1 MLLTLM
7 NDMIESIKPVLFGL
21 ELNVMCIH
29 QEGKK
34 VLTESYLPNK

>member
-29 QEGKK
+29 QGK
-34 VLTESYLPNK
+34 ESAY